1 VLLNGILYFHRISDH
16 RIVDRPIEN
25 LRMFEKLC
33 GKNAIHNVILTTT
46 MWDVVDEETG
56 RDREEELKSK
66 YWQTMLE
73 RKSSTSRFLGTRESA
88 LRVIAPLIDAA
99 NAKSWFLLQQE
110 MVDMRTK
117 LREKSAGLNLC
128 QETEVLLQ
136 QRQQVLERIRKAPN
150 KDKTPLQ
157 ASRKEYQELM
167 VQLDEAVKKMR
178 KLKLP
183 IGKRLSLMVRKWS
196 CSKSK

>member
-1 VLLNGILYFHRISDH
+1 
-16 RIVDRPIEN
+16 
-25 LRMFEKLC
+25 MFEKLC
-33 GKNAIHNVILTTT
+33 GKDAIHNIILTTT
-46 MWDVVDEETG
+46 MWDIVDEETG
-56 RDREEELKSK
+56 RDREQQLKSK

-99 NAKSWFLLQQE
+99 NAKSWSLLKQE

-117 LREKSAGLNLC
+117 LREKSAGFNLC

-136 QRQQVLERIRKAPN
+136 RRQQVLERIRKAPN
-150 KDKTPLQ
+150 KSKSSLQ

-183 IGKRLSLMVRKWS
+183 IGKRLSQMVRKWS
-196 CSKSK
+196 CLQV